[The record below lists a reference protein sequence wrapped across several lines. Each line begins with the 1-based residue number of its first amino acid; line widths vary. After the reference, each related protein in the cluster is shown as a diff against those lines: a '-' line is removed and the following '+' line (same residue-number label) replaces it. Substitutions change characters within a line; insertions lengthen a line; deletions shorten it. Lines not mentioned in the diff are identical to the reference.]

1 MLTLSESYEM
11 TKVQFISNE
20 KGKPTGVVVPI
31 KQWEAIQNE
40 LNYLVPEWH
49 KKVVRARVANADEPL
64 LSWEEVKASLNRKS

>member
-1 MLTLSESYEM
+1 M

-40 LNYLVPEWH
+40 LNYLVPDWH
-49 KKVVRARVANADEPL
+49 KEVVRTRVADTEEPL
-64 LSWEEVKASLNRKS
+64 LSWEEVRETLSRKS